1 MKKTTLIA
9 CAVVALTCCACQ
21 TTEKTEKTNID
32 YSKIS
37 VQGVIDQSAQM
48 RGNVN
53 NYKAA
58 QKEADAQN
66 VSNGKSAVDTIKD
79 SAKEKYN
86 EVKKQLKDERDAWKE
101 TLNK

>member
-9 CAVVALTCCACQ
+9 CAAIALTCCACKTAE
-21 TTEKTEKTNID
+21 TTEKTTID

-37 VQGVIDQSAQM
+37 VQNVLDQSAQM
-48 RGNVN
+48 RENVN

-58 QKEADAQN
+58 QQANDSEN
-66 VSNGKSAVDTIKD
+66 VNAGKNAVDTIKD

-101 TLNK
+101 TLTK

>member
-9 CAVVALTCCACQ
+9 CAAIALTCCACQ

-37 VQGVIDQSAQM
+37 VQGVLDQSAQM
-48 RGNVN
+48 RENVN

-58 QKEADAQN
+58 QQAANSTNSTIAKNAVDNAKEA
-66 VSNGKSAVDTIKD
+66 VKT
-79 SAKEKYN
+79 KYN
-86 EVKKQLKDERDAWKE
+86 EVKQQVSDEKNAWKE
-101 TLNK
+101 TLKK